1 MKAGVV
7 RETFPRERRVALV
20 PSVLPSLTK
29 AGIEVW
35 LEKAAGERAGFPDA
49 DYVEKGAK
57 LADSREQV
65 FAEAEAIL
73 QVRSLGANPDV
84 GRSDLS
90 LLRPGQIVIG
100 LMEPL
105 SELESAR
112 LLAERGVTAFALEL
126 VPRIT
131 RAQSMDVLS
140 SMANIAGYK
149 AVLLAANMLPR
160 LFPMM
165 MTAAGTISPARVFVI
180 GAGVAGLQAIATARR
195 LGAVVQAFDVR
206 AAVKEQV
213 QSLGAKFVE
222 FDLGASDAEDR
233 GGYARELTEE
243 QKRRQQDLMADV
255 VAESD
260 VVITT
265 AAVPGKK
272 APRLISALAARRMK
286 PGSIIVD
293 LAAERGGNC
302 ELTEP
307 GKAVEDE
314 SGVIVMGPVNLPSEV
329 PYHASQMFAR
339 NIATFLLNL
348 VKDGKLDLNLEDE
361 ITKETL
367 LSMDGKLVHPKLI
380 EIARAKQG

>member
-7 RETFPRERRVALV
+7 RESFPRERRVALV
-20 PSVLPSLTK
+20 PSALPSLTR
-29 AGIEVW
+29 AGMEVW
-35 LEKAAGERAGFPDA
+35 IEKGAGERAGFSDA
-49 DYVEKGAK
+49 EYLERGAK

-73 QVRSLGANPDV
+73 QVRSLGANPDA
-84 GRSDLS
+84 GQSDLS
-90 LLRPGQIVIG
+90 LLRPGQAVIG

-105 SELESAR
+105 SEIESAW
-112 LLAERGVTAFALEL
+112 LLAERGVSAFALEL
-126 VPRIT
+126 IPRIT

-149 AVLLAANMLPR
+149 AVLLAANILPR

-165 MTAAGTISPARVFVI
+165 MTAAGTISPARAFVI
-180 GAGVAGLQAIATARR
+180 GAGVAGLQAIATAKR

-213 QSLGAKFVE
+213 QSLGARFVE

-243 QKRRQQDLMADV
+243 QKQRQQELMATV
-255 VAESD
+255 IVESD

-272 APRLISALAARRMK
+272 APRLISASTARRMK
-286 PGSIIVD
+286 PGSVIVD

-307 GKAVEDE
+307 GKAVEDV

-329 PYHASQMFAR
+329 PFHASQMFAK

-348 VKDGKLDLNLEDE
+348 VKEGKLDLNLEDE
-361 ITKETL
+361 IIKETL
-367 LSMDGKLVHPKLI
+367 LCMEGKLVHPRLK
-380 EIARAKQG
+380 G

>member
-7 RETFPRERRVALV
+7 RESFPRERRVALV
-20 PSVLPSLTK
+20 PSALPSLTR
-29 AGIEVW
+29 AGMEVW
-35 LEKAAGERAGFPDA
+35 IEKGAGERAGFSDA
-49 DYVEKGAK
+49 EYLEKGAK

-73 QVRSLGANPDV
+73 QVRSLGANPDA
-84 GRSDLS
+84 GQSDLS
-90 LLRPGQIVIG
+90 LLRPGQAVIG

-105 SELESAR
+105 SELESAW
-112 LLAERGVTAFALEL
+112 LLAERGVSAFALEL
-126 VPRIT
+126 IPRIT

-180 GAGVAGLQAIATARR
+180 GAGVAGLQAIATAKR

-213 QSLGAKFVE
+213 QSLGARFVE

-243 QKRRQQDLMADV
+243 QKQRQQELMADV

-272 APRLISALAARRMK
+272 APRLISASAARRMK
-286 PGSIIVD
+286 PGSVIVD

-329 PYHASQMFAR
+329 PYHASQMFAK

-348 VKDGKLDLNLEDE
+348 VKEGKLDLNLEDE
-361 ITKETL
+361 IIKETL
-367 LSMDGKLVHPKLI
+367 LCMEGKLVHPRLK
-380 EIARAKQG
+380 G